1 MGGHSRNYNNGLS
14 SKTHTDSMIYNGNGG
29 SFSTMNP
36 NGMTGHT
43 RSSQNKTLVAN
54 TGGSM
59 GGGRPITSSS
69 GKINSKKKMPS
80 GPNLGSQSFM
90 H

>member
-1 MGGHSRNYNNGLS
+1 MMGGHSRNYNNGLS

-36 NGMTGHT
+36 SGITGHT
-43 RSSQNKTLVAN
+43 RSSQNKTLVN
-54 TGGSM
+54 NSGSM

-80 GPNLGSQSFM
+80 GPNLGSQ
-90 H
+90 